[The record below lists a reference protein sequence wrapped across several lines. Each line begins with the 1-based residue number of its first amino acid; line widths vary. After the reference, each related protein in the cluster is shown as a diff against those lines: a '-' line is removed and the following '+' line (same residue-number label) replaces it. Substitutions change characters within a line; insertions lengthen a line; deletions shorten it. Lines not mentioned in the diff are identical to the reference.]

1 MSEINRSTSLL
12 EIAAL
17 VSQALDAAG
26 IVAVLS
32 GGAAVSLYGENE
44 YESVDLDFITSARN
58 ADIAK
63 AVEPLGFKYSEGKK
77 DLVHASSEYTIEFP
91 PGPLAFGN
99 TFVSEQTTSI
109 VETEF
114 GPLRIITP
122 TQSVMDRLAHY
133 VSWHDSQA
141 FDQAVMVARRC
152 RIDWDEMERWVERE
166 SAPVEILQRLR
177 AREHRADR
185 HRALE
190 PEDANG
196 LP

>member
-32 GGAAVSLYGENE
+32 GGAAVSLYSENE

-58 ADIAK
+58 TVIAK
-63 AVEPLGFKYSEGKK
+63 AVEPLGFRHSEGKK
-77 DLVHASSEYTIEFP
+77 DLVHDGSEYTIEFP
-91 PGPLAFGN
+91 PGPLAFGD
-99 TFVSEQTTSI
+99 TVVSESAAAI
-109 VETEF
+109 LETEF
-114 GPLRIITP
+114 GPLRIVTP

-133 VSWHDSQA
+133 VSWHDNQA
-141 FDQAVMVARRC
+141 LDQAVMVARRC
-152 RIDWDEMERWVERE
+152 RIDWGEVESWAQQE
-166 SAPVEILQRLR
+166 GAPVEIVQKLR
-177 AREHRADR
+177 SRAS
-185 HRALE
+185 RAE
-190 PEDANG
+190 PSTSADANG

>member
-1 MSEINRSTSLL
+1 MGEIDCSTSLL
-12 EIAAL
+12 EIASL

-63 AVEPLGFKYSEGKK
+63 AVEPLGFRYSEGKK
-77 DLVHASSEYTIEFP
+77 DLVHASSDYTIEFP

-99 TFVSEQTTSI
+99 TLVSERTTAV

-114 GPLRIITP
+114 GPLRVITP

-133 VSWHDSQA
+133 VSWHDNQA
-141 FDQAVMVARRC
+141 FDQSVMVARRC
-152 RIDWDEMERWVERE
+152 RIDWDEIERWVERE
-166 SAPVEILQRLR
+166 GASAEIVRRLR
-177 AREHRADR
+177 ARASR
-185 HRALE
+185 
-190 PEDANG
+190 
-196 LP
+196 